1 MMEWLNYHHLLY
13 FWTVANKGSIA
24 RACEELRL
32 AQPTISG
39 QLRAL
44 EENLGE
50 KLFAREGRKLV
61 LTEVGQ
67 LVYRYADEIF
77 SLGSELKDVLK
88 GRPRNRPIRLV
99 VGLSDLIPKLIAYRI
114 LEPALAVKGGVQ
126 IECYEDTPEKLL
138 LSLAAHQLDL
148 VVTDAPAYSAV
159 RVRVF
164 NHPLGSSGVGL
175 FASPRLANFY
185 RRRFPKSLTGA
196 PFLLPM
202 KNSALRQM
210 IDEWF
215 ETHSILP
222 RVLGEF
228 QDTALLS
235 VFGQAGTGIFAAPT
249 AIESEVRRRYRVA
262 KLGDLGRRV
271 VGYYAISADRKIK
284 HPAAAVIAEVAK
296 NKLFGAPA
304 S

>member
-1 MMEWLNYHHLLY
+1 M
-13 FWTVANKGSIA
+13 AKKGSIA

-126 IECYEDTPEKLL
+126 VECYEDTPEKLL

-185 RRRFPKSLTGA
+185 HRRFPKSLTGA
-196 PFLLPM
+196 PFPLPM
-202 KNSALRQM
+202 RNSALRQM

-228 QDTALLS
+228 QDTALLT
-235 VFGQAGTGIFAAPT
+235 VFGQAGTGIFAVPT

-262 KLGDLGRRV
+262 KLGDLGRGV

-296 NKLFGAPA
+296 NKLLARRHRKDLTL
-304 S
+304 

>member
-61 LTEVGQ
+61 LTEVGL

-88 GRPRNRPIRLV
+88 GRPRDRPIRLV

-210 IDEWF
+210 MDEWF

-228 QDTALLS
+228 QDTALLT

-296 NKLFGAPA
+296 NKLFGASA